1 MAKRP
6 TSKKAASKTNDS
18 DIIFAEGIRVFE
30 PHKNAPDFV
39 IATVIITPRELV
51 EWIKKNADVLVKYKD
66 EKQLNLQLLESK
78 AGDLYFAVNAYG
90 SEREP
95 AEVKQVASGRRAAE
109 KKAESAAPTDDLPF

>member
-1 MAKRP
+1 MATTKR
-6 TSKKAASKTNDS
+6 SAKKTDNNET
-18 DIIFAEGIRVFE
+18 DIIFCEGVRVFA
-30 PHKNAPDFV
+30 PHDNAPDFV

-51 EWIKKNADVLVKYKD
+51 DWIKENSDVLVQYKE

-95 AEVKQVASGRRAAE
+95 AKAKQVASTKRSG
-109 KKAESAAPTDDLPF
+109 KKAETQAGADDLLF